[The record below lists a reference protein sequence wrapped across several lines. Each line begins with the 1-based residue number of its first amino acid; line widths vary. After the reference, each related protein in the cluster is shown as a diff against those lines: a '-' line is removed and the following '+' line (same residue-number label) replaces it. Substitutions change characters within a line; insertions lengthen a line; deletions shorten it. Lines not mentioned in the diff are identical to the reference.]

1 MSVGSSW
8 TVPNRFEE
16 SEVGVPTMILRF
28 EHFQISMV
36 DVMIRPG
43 SLSVKSL
50 LLSVTIGMF
59 VSEERDLVDERE
71 RGERTD

>member
-1 MSVGSSW
+1 
-8 TVPNRFEE
+8 
-16 SEVGVPTMILRF
+16 MILRF